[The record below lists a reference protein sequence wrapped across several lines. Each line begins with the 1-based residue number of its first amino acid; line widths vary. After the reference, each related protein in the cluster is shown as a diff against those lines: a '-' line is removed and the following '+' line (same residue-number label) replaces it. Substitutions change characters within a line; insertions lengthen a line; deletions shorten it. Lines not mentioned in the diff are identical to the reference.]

1 MIVHQAKSMNINK
14 HFSFILFISTFDVDS
29 VEKESV
35 VNYVILIIEFKKIMD
50 ETETIFVVQ
59 KNLSFIHSSAQNMI

>member
-1 MIVHQAKSMNINK
+1 
-14 HFSFILFISTFDVDS
+14 FISTFDVDS

>member
-1 MIVHQAKSMNINK
+1 MNFNK
-14 HFSFILFISTFDVDS
+14 CFSFLPFISTFDVDS

-35 VNYVILIIEFKKIMD
+35 VKNIVLIIKFKKIVD
-50 ETETIFVVQ
+50 ETKTIFVVQ